1 MSTITLS
8 QLENK
13 ALEAKQLCF
22 KNALELHKLKEL
34 QNFCDSLFWIA
45 WHSFSINDNM
55 RSAASDVVAD
65 YLGTISP
72 NFKNAL
78 ETNDFSIHTTF
89 WELEKQLSKNI
100 NHFGQE
106 YLKAFNEGNFLK
118 CFELFNK
125 F

>member
-1 MSTITLS
+1 MEITLS

-13 ALEAKQLCF
+13 VLEAKQLCF
-22 KNALELHKLKEL
+22 KNALELHRLKEL

-55 RSAASDVVAD
+55 RSAASDVVSD

-72 NFKNAL
+72 NFKNVFEA
-78 ETNDFSIHTTF
+78 NDFSIHTTF
-89 WELEKQLSKNI
+89 WELEKQLSKDTNY
-100 NHFGQE
+100 FGQE

>member
-72 NFKNAL
+72 NFKNAF
-78 ETNDFSIHTTF
+78 EANDFSIHTTF
-89 WELEKQLSKNI
+89 WELEKQLSKNT